1 MMDPSW
7 YLRRLSRMEPRE
19 IVGRAVTAAR
29 VRRWRG
35 LLDAP
40 PSTGSAWLPQRRF
53 AAVLAD
59 DVLAAVP
66 AEARTRLGTTA
77 DRLMDGYAD
86 YFGRTRDDL
95 VSPDWSF
102 DPRTGRRAPAD
113 AYAFDIDY
121 RDEQAVGDIKQLW
134 EPSRHQHLT
143 VLAAQFALTGEDRY
157 ACRVADHLKSWWEA
171 NPPMRG
177 VHWISGIELGIRL
190 LSWVWVRRLLDGWPG
205 APDLFEDNPEA
216 LHHIRHHQRW
226 LAAFPSRGSS
236 ANNHVIAEAAG
247 QVAAACAF
255 PWFPESPRWRTDALR
270 LLDEQ
275 LQRNTFPSGLN
286 RELATEYHGLVLE
299 LGLAA
304 AVEADAAGVA
314 VPESTWLVLM
324 RMTDALA
331 AVVDAE
337 LQPPRQG
344 DADDG
349 RGLVVDGDGTDR
361 WASLLATGDA
371 LFGRLSWW
379 PSAGTTDIRS
389 PLLSALTGSHRLGAD
404 ARFAGAT
411 RSAVRPEHR
420 PSHFAD
426 AGLTILRVPPDDSEG
441 EIWCRCDGGPHGF
454 LSIAAHA
461 HADALSVE
469 VRHDGVDVLADPG
482 TFCYHGE
489 PEWRAYFRS
498 TLGHNTLELDG
509 EDQSTSG
516 GPFMW
521 TRHARSRVLV
531 AHVQEHGVSRWRA
544 EHDGYSRRGRPVV
557 HRRSIELDSATREL
571 RVLDEIESSRRHEC
585 RLAFHLGPQ
594 VTAEL
599 NGRRAMLRWQHRGRE
614 CTAVLDLPAEL
625 EWSAKH
631 GSVEP
636 PLAWYAPAFG
646 RRTPTMTLLGTGST
660 ESGAGAMST
669 VLRFDSQAD
678 PYRQDP
684 GSMFEAAGSGPVC
697 SPATS
702 PRGRSEPAR

>member
-1 MMDPSW
+1 MTDPGW
-7 YLRRLSRMEPRE
+7 YLRRLSRMGPRE
-19 IVGRAVTAAR
+19 MMGRAVTAAR
-29 VRRWRG
+29 IRRWRW

-40 PSTGSAWLPQRRF
+40 ASAGSAWLPRRRF
-53 AAVLAD
+53 TAVLPD

-66 AEARTRLGTTA
+66 NEARARLIATA

-86 YFGRTRDDL
+86 YFGVPRDDM

-113 AYAFDIDY
+113 TFAFDIDY

-143 VLAAQFALTGEDRY
+143 VLAAAFAATGDDRY
-157 ACRVADHLKSWWEA
+157 AYRVADHLKSWWA
-171 NPPMRG
+171 TNPPMRG
-177 VHWISGIELGIRL
+177 VHWVSGIELGIRL
-190 LSWVWVRRLLDGWPG
+190 LSWVWVRRLLDGWSG

-247 QVAAACAF
+247 QLAAACAF
-255 PWFPESPRWRTDALR
+255 PWFPDSERWRTEALR
-270 LLDEQ
+270 SLDEQ

-304 AVEADAAGVA
+304 VIEADAAGVP
-314 VPESTWLVLM
+314 VPESTWLVLL

-331 AVVDAE
+331 AVLDAK

-349 RGLVVDGDGTDR
+349 HGLVLDGAGTHR

-371 LFGRLSWW
+371 LFGRLAWW
-379 PSAGTTDIRS
+379 PPGGKGDVRTPVLTS
-389 PLLSALTGSHRLGAD
+389 LTGTHRN
-404 ARFAGAT
+404 AT
-411 RSAVRPEHR
+411 VRPARR
-420 PSHFAD
+420 PTHFAD
-426 AGLTILRVPPDDSEG
+426 AGLTILRVPPRDSAG

-482 TFCYHGE
+482 TYCYHGA
-489 PEWRAYFRS
+489 PQWRSYVRS

-509 EDQSTSG
+509 EDQSRSG
-516 GPFMW
+516 GPFLW
-521 TRHARSRVLV
+521 TRHARSQVLV
-531 AHVQEHGVSRWRA
+531 ADAERDDVLRWRA
-544 EHDGYSRRGRPVV
+544 KHDGYARRGRPVV
-557 HRRSIELDSATREL
+557 HRRLVELDTAAREL
-571 RVLDEIESSRRHEC
+571 RVLDEVGSPRGHRC
-585 RLAFHLGPQ
+585 RLAFHLGPL
-594 VTAEL
+594 VAADLDGTRALLSWTRDGSE
-599 NGRRAMLRWQHRGRE
+599 RRAVLELPRQLAWSAHRGE
-614 CTAVLDLPAEL
+614 LD
-625 EWSAKH
+625 
-631 GSVEP
+631 P
-636 PLAWYAPAFG
+636 PLGWYSPSFG
-646 RRTPTMTLLGTGST
+646 RREPAVTLVGRGSVDP
-660 ESGAGAMST
+660 GAPPLST
-669 VLRFDSQAD
+669 TLRFDAASA
-678 PYRQDP
+678 PP
-684 GSMFEAAGSGPVC
+684 GSGVAVPAGRVRPQPDGHLLLRFGSAEERACG
-697 SPATS
+697 
-702 PRGRSEPAR
+702 

>member
-1 MMDPSW
+1 MMHPSW

-19 IVGRAVTAAR
+19 IVGRTVTAVR

-40 PSTGSAWLPQRRF
+40 PSTGSCWLPQRRF
-53 AAVLAD
+53 TAVLAD
-59 DVLAAVP
+59 DALAAVP
-66 AEARTRLGTTA
+66 ADARARLTATA

-86 YFGRTRDDL
+86 YFGHRRDDM

-102 DPRTGRRAPAD
+102 DPRTGRRAPSD
-113 AYAFDIDY
+113 AYAFDIPY
-121 RDEQAVGDIKQLW
+121 RDEFAVGDIKQLW

-143 VLAAQFALTGEDRY
+143 VLAAAFALTRDDQY
-157 ACRVADHLKSWWEA
+157 ARRVANHLKSWWAA

-190 LSWVWVRRLLDGWPG
+190 LSWVWVRRLLDAWPE
-205 APDLFEDNPEA
+205 APSLFEDNPEA
-216 LHHIRHHQRW
+216 LHHVRHHQRW

-247 QVAAACAF
+247 QLAAACAF
-255 PWFPESPRWRTDALR
+255 PWFPESPRWRADSLR
-270 LLDEQ
+270 SLDEQ

-337 LQPPRQG
+337 LRPPRQG

-349 RGLVVDGDGTDR
+349 RGLVVDADGTDR

-379 PSAGTTDIRS
+379 PSAGTTDVRTL
-389 PLLSALTGSHRLGAD
+389 LLSGFTGSYRLGAD
-404 ARFAGAT
+404 PRSAGVT

-426 AGLTILRVPPDDSEG
+426 AGLTILRVPPDNSEG

-454 LSIAAHA
+454 HSIAAHA
-461 HADALSVE
+461 HADALSLE

-509 EDQSTSG
+509 EDQSRSG

-531 AHVQEHGVSRWRA
+531 AHAQEDGVSRWRA
-544 EHDGYSRRGRPVV
+544 EHGGYGRRCRPVV
-557 HRRSIELDSATREL
+557 HLRSVELESATRQL
-571 RVLDEIESSRRHEC
+571 RVVDEVTSSGRHRC
-585 RLAFHLGPQ
+585 RLAYHLGPRI
-594 VTAEL
+594 AADL
-599 NGRRAMLRWQHRGRE
+599 DGRCALLRWMYRGRGCSAVLE
-614 CTAVLDLPAEL
+614 LPGELVWQAHCGEVNPPLGWYSAGFGRKQTAVTLI
-625 EWSAKH
+625 
-631 GSVEP
+631 GSGFVEP
-636 PLAWYAPAFG
+636 
-646 RRTPTMTLLGTGST
+646 
-660 ESGAGAMST
+660 GAGAMST
-669 VLRFDSQAD
+669 LLRF
-678 PYRQDP
+678 
-684 GSMFEAAGSGPVC
+684 GS
-697 SPATS
+697 
-702 PRGRSEPAR
+702 